1 RARVGRFV
9 AHGSGGGGRR
19 LAAGATAVSA
29 RDVAARRVRRRRRPS
44 RVGQTRRARRRRGS
58 DRRAAAPQLPGPGLM
73 VTVDDVRA
81 FASTLPRAYEVVV
94 RGRTKFRVGRIVF
107 LSFSKDGETMGCG
120 FPTEWRDTVVRAE
133 PEKFSMPGES

>member
-1 RARVGRFV
+1 
-9 AHGSGGGGRR
+9 
-19 LAAGATAVSA
+19 
-29 RDVAARRVRRRRRPS
+29 
-44 RVGQTRRARRRRGS
+44 
-58 DRRAAAPQLPGPGLM
+58 M

-133 PEKFSMPGES
+133 PEKFSMPGESDLRYQWLHVRLAAIDEEEMKALVEDAWAMCVPNSVVEDYAAGQ